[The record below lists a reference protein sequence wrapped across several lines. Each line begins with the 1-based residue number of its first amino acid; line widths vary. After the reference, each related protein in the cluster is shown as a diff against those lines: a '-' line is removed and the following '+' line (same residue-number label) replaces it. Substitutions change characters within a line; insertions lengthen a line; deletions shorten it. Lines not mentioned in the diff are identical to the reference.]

1 MLMTNSPLAMP
12 LTLPCGATL
21 KNRIIKSPMSDSLG
35 DGRGN
40 PTEAQQ
46 RLYQRWADGGTALS
60 LIGEVQV
67 GHYHP
72 EKPGNL
78 VLGAQ
83 QNDQALAKLAMCGS
97 AKGAQIWPQL
107 GHAGALTHDAVNTP
121 KGPSAL
127 NLDGLNCQ
135 ALSLDEIRALPDLYA
150 SAAKR
155 AQTAGFGGVQIHAG
169 HGFLLSQFLS
179 PLFNHRQDDYGGAI
193 EHRFRIIGEII
204 AAVRTAVGAQ
214 FPIGIRINSSDKLMG
229 GLTEDDALRAIGFLD
244 NTSVDLIDISGGTYF
259 PGAPSSSDRATL
271 TGAYYIEFARRAKA
285 LTSIPIMLS
294 GGMREI
300 DHALDVITSGA
311 ADAVGLGRAMALDVD
326 LPNKWIEGININP
339 VFPRFDNPVEGGIT
353 AWYSMLL
360 TAIGEDKNNDFSL
373 TLEDALR
380 LYDDRDDL
388 RTHIW
393 RDHFSL

>member
-155 AQTAGFGGVQIHAG
+155 AQTAG
-169 HGFLLSQFLS
+169 ST
-179 PLFNHRQDDYGGAI
+179 AI
-193 EHRFRIIGEII
+193 E
-204 AAVRTAVGAQ
+204 
-214 FPIGIRINSSDKLMG
+214 
-229 GLTEDDALRAIGFLD
+229 
-244 NTSVDLIDISGGTYF
+244 
-259 PGAPSSSDRATL
+259 
-271 TGAYYIEFARRAKA
+271 
-285 LTSIPIMLS
+285 
-294 GGMREI
+294 
-300 DHALDVITSGA
+300 
-311 ADAVGLGRAMALDVD
+311 
-326 LPNKWIEGININP
+326 
-339 VFPRFDNPVEGGIT
+339 VF
-353 AWYSMLL
+353 
-360 TAIGEDKNNDFSL
+360 
-373 TLEDALR
+373 
-380 LYDDRDDL
+380 
-388 RTHIW
+388 
-393 RDHFSL
+393 

>member
-1 MLMTNSPLAMP
+1 MTTSPLALP
-12 LTLPCGATL
+12 LTLPCGVTL

-40 PTEAQQ
+40 PTKAQL

-67 GHYHP
+67 GHHYP

-78 VLGAQ
+78 VLGDLQ
-83 QNDQALAKLAMCGS
+83 DDQALAELAACGS
-97 AKGAQIWPQL
+97 SGGAHIWPQL
-107 GHAGALTHDAVNTP
+107 GHAGALAHAPVSTP

-127 NLDGLNCQ
+127 DVDGLTCQ
-135 ALSLDEIRALPDLYA
+135 ALSLDEIHALPSLYA
-150 SAAKR
+150 KAAKR

-179 PLFNHRQDDYGGAI
+179 PLFNHRQDDYGGSI
-193 EHRFRIIGEII
+193 EHRFRIIREII
-204 AAVRTAVGAQ
+204 AAVRGAVGGQ

-229 GLTEDDALRAIGFLD
+229 GLSEEDALRAIGFLD
-244 NTSVDLIDISGGTYF
+244 KTSVDLIDISGGTYF
-259 PGAPSSSDRATL
+259 PGAPSSSDRGTL
-271 TGAYYIEFARRAKA
+271 SGAYYLEFARRAKA
-285 LTSIPIMLS
+285 VTSIPIMLS
-294 GGMREI
+294 GGMREVN
-300 DHALDVITSGA
+300 HALDAITSGG

-326 LPNKWIEGININP
+326 LPNKWIDGTNINP

-360 TAIGEDKNNDFSL
+360 TAIGEDQEREFSL
-373 TLEDALR
+373 NLAEALR
-380 LYDDRDDL
+380 LYDDRDAL
-388 RTHIW
+388 RSRSW
-393 RDHFSL
+393 RNHFS